1 MPQTLQATARINDA
15 ATSTINRMISATDR
29 LIHNFESLDRGSRRL
44 GGNSGARQMQ
54 EEILRANQRALR
66 MERTIQS
73 SNARIRDMSS
83 EFSRVSSTVATL
95 ENRLNSA
102 NRDIIEMSTRIAYLE
117 RGMGNV
123 ERSTGGAGSQQRVFN
138 DNLAKGAGSM
148 NRLVG
153 LAKQLLAAYV
163 TINGL
168 KMFGQATDSYS
179 STKARLKL
187 INDGLQSQE
196 ELQNKI
202 MSATYRSR
210 AEYDDFAASTAKMG
224 LLAGDAFGSNSE
236 LIYFMETMQKA
247 FKVSGASQSEASNAM
262 YQLTQ
267 AMAAGR
273 LQGDEFRSIMEN
285 APMLAD
291 SIEKYMKEAGVEGTI
306 RDWSS
311 EGLLTAD
318 VIKKAL
324 FSAADDIE
332 AKYSELPNTFSGA
345 ISQIGTIAK
354 NTFGGVFTQVNGIL
368 NDVLGNDFGER
379 AVGFFN
385 GLAVRAMSFISLIRR
400 EAELSAPSIRSIADA
415 FTPVIDRI
423 FSVNGLAGTLITTIG
438 RLARS
443 QSAQKFFN
451 TFASAANIAVS
462 VITALIKG
470 IGWVSQSFGG
480 LAPVLAGIIV
490 AMITFNTVNSIFTVT
505 GSAVSGVVT
514 TLNGIYNALQATVKG
529 AAFAQMELNAAM
541 KANPYLLVASAI
553 LSVVAALAA
562 MLTAVKAVNNAAGIV
577 GDSGLSVGGYTQ
589 AEREYAKA
597 HGLTNSGAKSIL
609 DTMNE
614 ADENIAA
621 ERASIAYN
629 NEQIA
634 RLKNS
639 LNDVNSQY
647 SQNIKNSDIAREQV
661 EKQIATLE
669 ADNKKALENIAFYTS
684 AKIEDT
690 NAMAEQDRQAQA
702 ATKALNDIEINT
714 PSIDDIS
721 GNVSDISGNTER
733 IADSLDVTNEALQYL
748 RDNAE
753 REAVNRF
760 TTAEIRV
767 DMTNNNSITNASDF
781 DGLITSFG
789 IKLREELSA
798 AAEGSYI

>member
-1 MPQTLQATARINDA
+1 M
-15 ATSTINRMISATDR
+15 
-29 LIHNFESLDRGSRRL
+29 
-44 GGNSGARQMQ
+44 
-54 EEILRANQRALR
+54 
-66 MERTIQS
+66 
-73 SNARIRDMSS
+73 
-83 EFSRVSSTVATL
+83 
-95 ENRLNSA
+95 
-102 NRDIIEMSTRIAYLE
+102 
-117 RGMGNV
+117 
-123 ERSTGGAGSQQRVFN
+123 
-138 DNLAKGAGSM
+138 
-148 NRLVG
+148 
-153 LAKQLLAAYV
+153 
-163 TINGL
+163 
-168 KMFGQATDSYS
+168 
-179 STKARLKL
+179 
-187 INDGLQSQE
+187 
-196 ELQNKI
+196 
-202 MSATYRSR
+202 
-210 AEYDDFAASTAKMG
+210 
-224 LLAGDAFGSNSE
+224 
-236 LIYFMETMQKA
+236 
-247 FKVSGASQSEASNAM
+247 
-262 YQLTQ
+262 
-267 AMAAGR
+267 
-273 LQGDEFRSIMEN
+273 
-285 APMLAD
+285 
-291 SIEKYMKEAGVEGTI
+291 
-306 RDWSS
+306 
-311 EGLLTAD
+311 
-318 VIKKAL
+318 
-324 FSAADDIE
+324 
-332 AKYSELPNTFSGA
+332 
-345 ISQIGTIAK
+345 
-354 NTFGGVFTQVNGIL
+354 
-368 NDVLGNDFGER
+368 GNDFGER

-480 LAPVLAGIIV
+480 LLPAVAATIIS
-490 AMITFNTVNSIFTVT
+490 MTTFNAINS
-505 GSAVSGVVT
+505 
-514 TLNGIYNALQATVKG
+514 
-529 AAFAQMELNAAM
+529 AFAPISRAVIGALINMTIQQSLLTTTIQGTTIAQKALNIAM

>member
-480 LAPVLAGIIV
+480 LLPAVAATIIS
-490 AMITFNTVNSIFTVT
+490 MTTFNAINS
-505 GSAVSGVVT
+505 
-514 TLNGIYNALQATVKG
+514 
-529 AAFAQMELNAAM
+529 AFAPISRAVIGALINMTIQQSLLTTTIQGTTIAQKALNIAM

-597 HGLTNSGAKSIL
+597 HGLTNSGAKSIKDYIDKSNKMVSDERKSIADNEKKIAAL
-609 DTMNE
+609 EIQREAYSKIAHPNSSVAKKTLEEYDRQISQARAENE
-614 ADENIAA
+614 AS
-621 ERASIAYN
+621 R
-629 NEQIA
+629 
-634 RLKNS
+634 
-639 LNDVNSQY
+639 
-647 SQNIKNSDIAREQV
+647 QNISYILSSTVA
-661 EKQIATLE
+661 
-669 ADNKKALENIAFYTS
+669 
-684 AKIEDT
+684 DT